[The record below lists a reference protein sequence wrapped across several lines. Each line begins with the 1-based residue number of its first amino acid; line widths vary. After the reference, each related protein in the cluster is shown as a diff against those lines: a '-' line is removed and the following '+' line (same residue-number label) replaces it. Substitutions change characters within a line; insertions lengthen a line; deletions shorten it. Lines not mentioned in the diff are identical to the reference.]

1 MLTEV
6 RPGRPATEAPI
17 VWSVVSGVA
26 GLVANL
32 LLVAFFLVTFNLGR
46 QDLEWLGT
54 VNDAL
59 IIVSFL
65 ALVPVALGLQ
75 ARLAPRAAVRVSTM
89 AAVVA
94 MAIVAVL
101 QLLLIL
107 GVLTFDVQVIL
118 VAVAFLPVYGW
129 VLTVSSV
136 GHRSRALPR
145 AVTRFGLV
153 LGVGFLLGELIF
165 AASLPV
171 GWGTTFGLTLVVVG
185 AVLASSSWLALPV
198 WPLLL
203 ARFVFGRPSRTDL
216 PRSERGRDEE

>member
-6 RPGRPATEAPI
+6 RPGRATTEAPL

-26 GLVANL
+26 GLVANV
-32 LLVAFFLVTFNLGR
+32 LLVAFFVVTFGLGR
-46 QDLEWLGT
+46 QDLVWLGT
-54 VNDAL
+54 VNDAA

-65 ALVPVALGLQ
+65 ALVPVALSLL
-75 ARLAPRAAVRVSTM
+75 ARLGQGAAVRVSTL

-94 MAIVAVL
+94 MAVVAVL

-107 GVLTFDVQVIL
+107 RVLTFDVQVIL

-153 LGVGFLLGELIF
+153 LGVSFLLGELIF

-171 GWGTTFGLTLVVVG
+171 GWGTTFGLALVVVG
-185 AVLASSSWLALPV
+185 AVLASSSWLALPL

-203 ARFVFGRPSRTDL
+203 ARFVFARPSHIDL
-216 PRSERGRDEE
+216 PRSERGKDEV